1 MIPSNCSFGSKNL
14 EGKKDMTD
22 IMAELFDQEEV
33 LRSYVESER
42 YEAAEEAEKR
52 ALERVAKE
60 KIETA
65 KRFLKMGKLSVEE
78 VAVGTELTVEEV
90 EELAGLPLV

>member
-1 MIPSNCSFGSKNL
+1 MV
-14 EGKKDMTD
+14 D
-22 IMAELFDQEEV
+22 IMTELFDQEEV

-42 YEAAEEAEKR
+42 YEAAEKAAEETEN
-52 ALERVAKE
+52 AT

-78 VAVGTELTVEEV
+78 VAAGSGLTVEKV
-90 EELAGLPLV
+90 EELAGLSLV

>member
-1 MIPSNCSFGSKNL
+1 
-14 EGKKDMTD
+14 MTD
-22 IMAELFDQEEV
+22 IMTELFDHEEV

-42 YEAAEEAEKR
+42 YEAAEEAEI
-52 ALERVAKE
+52 AT

-78 VAVGTELTVEEV
+78 VAVGTGLSVGEV
-90 EELAGLPLV
+90 KDLAGLPLV

>member
-1 MIPSNCSFGSKNL
+1 MI
-14 EGKKDMTD
+14 
-22 IMAELFDQEEV
+22 IELDDPEEV